1 METDDTTTRPTDPIM
16 QSLATQLPT
25 NEQPLIRDPDLA
37 AAVEAEMKG
46 LSGKSLEAARAAI
59 RRVHGSGITGQF
71 GELVAAYAAA
81 IRAAVAD

>member
-1 METDDTTTRPTDPIM
+1 MTSATTLPTD
-16 QSLATQLPT
+16 
-25 NEQPLIRDPDLA
+25 ERPLIQDPDLA
-37 AAVEAEMKG
+37 AAVEAEMRG
-46 LSGKSLEAARAAI
+46 LSGKQLDKARAAI